1 MKHVYGNCC
10 LRLDFSFFNQ
20 NYMLMKKIILFVSF
34 LSTFTFA
41 TAQNRT
47 ITGQVVDDKGSGIAN
62 ASVVVKGTS
71 VGTITNANGSFSLS
85 VPANARTIVVSY
97 IGMGER
103 EIALTNNNTYDVS
116 LSATKSD
123 LQEVVVVGYG
133 TQKRANLTGSQSSV
147 KPPDIENRPFPS
159 VDQMLGG
166 KVPGLQAP
174 QFTGQPGAAQNI
186 RIRGT
191 GSVSA
196 GANPLYVV
204 DGIIVNSGDLSR
216 VATTANSIA
225 GINANDIESVTVL
238 KDAQST
244 SIYGSRGANGV
255 IVITTK
261 KGKAG
266 KTKFRADAEAG
277 FTSKIEL
284 PEGNRFLNAQEYIA
298 LLEEGVRNSGGSQ
311 TQVDAIAAQYG
322 KGNGVDTDWLDLVT
336 KQGTQQQ
343 YNLSATGGDAKNQ
356 FYLSGGYF
364 NQEANVIGSDFKRY
378 SLRTNY
384 KHVASDR
391 LSFTFIAAGSN
402 VIQHTPNSGGAFAN
416 PVGSLPFLRPTQ
428 NPYNTDGT
436 LNISRTGNNFSSQYN
451 PLYIAQYNRNDL
463 NSTQLE
469 GSISGEFA
477 ILKNLKFTS
486 RFGVDYNNLEE
497 YRFWN
502 QYHGDGVSYGGSGDA
517 YNTRYFNWIATNQLD
532 YFTTA
537 GRDGNF
543 RIDAKLGYEAQ
554 KSKQYNVS
562 TRTEGFPPPNSLY
575 LTINAATVKT
585 ASNNIADYDFAGLYS
600 AGSVSYQDKY
610 ILSGS
615 YRRDGSSRFSEEK
628 RYGNFWSVGA
638 AWNAD
643 KENFLSNVSFIS
655 ALKLRGSYGLTGN
668 ASGIGNYA
676 WRQTYGFGSNYNGLP
691 GGTFNVVGNSDL
703 QWESTYQGD
712 IGLDASFLDNRISI
726 IFDVYNRL
734 SDHLIFADPISPTT
748 GFLSVTRNIGKL
760 QNKGYEFTLDA
771 TPLKFKDFTWNISF
785 NITHNTNTVK
795 KLPGGKDIID
805 GSFILRE
812 GHDYRTFYVREWD
825 GVNPAN
831 GNPSWWVDSSHK
843 TATGTYASA
852 QRQLIGSASPS
863 YFGGFSSTFTYK
875 GFDLDA
881 EFVYNYGNLV
891 RDQWIFYTIDGV
903 DPTSNKTAI
912 NLQRWQKPGD
922 ITNVPKYVYGS
933 TNSSSSFSTRFL
945 YKGDFIRLRNI
956 TLGYNLSEALSSRIK
971 LSSVRIYVRGTNLWT
986 KTYDKDLTLDPEA
999 GVNSTGNLDVFFNRI
1014 ITAGVNIG
1022 F

>member
-1 MKHVYGNCC
+1 
-10 LRLDFSFFNQ
+10 
-20 NYMLMKKIILFVSF
+20 MKKFILVSSF
-34 LSTFTFA
+34 LTSFIFA
-41 TAQNRT
+41 AAQNRT
-47 ITGQVVDDKGSGIAN
+47 ISGKVTDDKGSGIAN

-71 VGTITNANGSFSLS
+71 VGTMTTANGSFTLS
-85 VPANARTIVVSY
+85 VPTSARAIIVSY
-97 IGMGER
+97 IGMSDK
-103 EIALTNNNTYDVS
+103 EISLTNSTAYNIN

-133 TQKRANLTGSQSSV
+133 TQKRASLTASQSSV
-147 KPPDIENRPFPS
+147 KAPDIENRPFAS

-174 QFTGQPGAAQNI
+174 QFSGQPGAAQSV
-186 RIRGT
+186 RIRGI

-204 DGIIVNSGDLSR
+204 DGVIINSGDLSR

-225 GINANDIESVTVL
+225 GINSNDIERVDVL
-238 KDAQST
+238 KDAQAT
-244 SIYGSRGANGV
+244 SIYGSRGSNGV

-284 PEGNRFLNAQEYIA
+284 PEGNRFLNAQEYIM
-298 LLEEGVRNSGGSQ
+298 LLEEGVRNANGTQ
-311 TQVDAIAAQYG
+311 AQVDAIAAQYG
-322 KGNGVDTDWLDLVT
+322 KGNGVDTDWLDIVT

-343 YNLSATGGDAKNQ
+343 YNLSATGGDTKNQ

-364 NQEANVIGSDFKRY
+364 SQEANVIGSDFKRY

-384 KHVASDR
+384 KHIASDR
-391 LSFTFIAAGSN
+391 LNFTFIAAGSN
-402 VIQHTPNSGGAFAN
+402 VIQHTPSNGGFFAN

-428 NPYNTDGT
+428 NPYNDDGT
-436 LNISRTGNNFSSQYN
+436 FNISRTGNNFSSQYN
-451 PLYIAQYNRNDL
+451 PLYIVKYNRNDL

-469 GSISGEFA
+469 SSITGEYS

-497 YRFWN
+497 YRFAN
-502 QYHGDGVSYGGSGDA
+502 QYHGDGVAYGGAGDA
-517 YNTRYFNWIATNQLD
+517 FNTRYFNWIATNQLD
-532 YFTTA
+532 YFTNV
-537 GRDGNF
+537 GSDGKF

-575 LTINAATVKT
+575 LTINAATVKQ
-585 ASNNIADYDFAGLYS
+585 ASNNIADYDFAGLFS
-600 AGSVSYQDKY
+600 TGSVSYQDKY

-615 YRRDGSSRFSEEK
+615 YRRDGSSRFSEDN

-643 KENFLSNVSFIS
+643 KESFLSNVSFLS

-676 WRQTYGFGSNYNGLP
+676 WRQTYGFGANYNGLP

-712 IGLDASFLDNRISI
+712 IGLDASFFQNRISI
-726 IFDVYNRL
+726 IVDVYNRL
-734 SDHLIFADPISPTT
+734 SDQLIFADPISPTT

-760 QNKGYEFTLDA
+760 QNKGYEFSLDA
-771 TPLKFKDFTWNISF
+771 TPLKLKDFTWNISF
-785 NITHNTNTVK
+785 NITHNKNTVK

-825 GVNPAN
+825 GVNSSN

-843 TATGTYASA
+843 TATGTYANA

-903 DPTSNKTAI
+903 DPTSNKTLI

-956 TLGYNLSEALSSRIK
+956 TLGYNLNQDLSSRLK
-971 LSSVRIYVRGTNLWT
+971 LSSLRIYVRGTNLWT
-986 KTYDKDLTLDPEA
+986 KTYDKNLTLDPEA
-999 GVNSTGNLDVFFNRI
+999 GVNSTGNLDIFFSRI
-1014 ITAGVNIG
+1014 ITAGINIG